1 MVSKKRK
8 NSKAD
13 VLKKDILHAR
23 KKVEDTFKATKIKI
37 AKAEKDI
44 KKYVEKNPKKAAA
57 IAVGAGAVVGVAIA
71 SALIKTRKR

>member
-44 KKYVEKNPKKAAA
+44 KKYVKKNPKKAAA
-57 IAVGAGAVVGVAIA
+57 IVAGIGAVVGAAIT
-71 SALIKTRKR
+71 STLMKTKKK